1 MKNLWNVFKRFA
13 ASLAIAVAAVGMT
26 GCGERV
32 EVPPASVAKIMS
44 ENGYQKNTIGPSKF
58 RLDTCWA
65 GTACDKLIIIDQ
77 ADKSVSEA
85 MEILMPQD
93 KMIMRVSVQATLS
106 VNPSKVDALFN
117 SVSPDMGK
125 DADQVGE
132 IPWATIY
139 RTYAQQILISE
150 SREFLS
156 KYTIGELSSNLGTVT
171 TELRAHLGKVISQRT
186 PFMVR
191 YVGLSNVKY
200 PDVITK
206 AQEGAAQRREQIQTE
221 EAQLQISKV
230 KLERELQEARLTRQ
244 IEFEKAQTEAAAFR
258 TQAQS
263 ITPEVLKKQELDNQA
278 AWIHK
283 WNGQLPDTVTADIF
297 GAMNQAPRK

>member
-1 MKNLWNVFKRFA
+1 MNILRRIISIALISVV
-13 ASLAIAVAAVGMT
+13 AVAST
-26 GCGERV
+26 GCGQRV

-44 ENGYQKNTIGPSKF
+44 ENGYQKDTIGPSKF
-58 RLDTCWA
+58 RLSTCWA

-85 MEILMPQD
+85 LEILMPQD

-106 VNPSKVDALFN
+106 VNPTKVDALFN

-125 DADQVGE
+125 DSDQVGE
-132 IPWATIY
+132 IPWNTIY
-139 RTYAQQILISE
+139 KTYASEIIKSE

-156 KYTIGELSSNLGTVT
+156 KYTIGELSSNVGTVT
-171 TELRAHLGKVISQRT
+171 TELRNHLTKVISQRT

-200 PDVITK
+200 PDVITT
-206 AQEGAAQRREQIQTE
+206 AQENAAQRREQIQTE

-244 IEFEKAQTEAAAFR
+244 IEFEKAQTEAAAFK

-263 ITPEVLKKQELDNQA
+263 ITPEVLRKQELDNQA
-278 AWIHK
+278 AWISK
-283 WNGQLPDTVTADIF
+283 WNGVLPGTVTADVF
-297 GAMNQAPRK
+297 STVNQAPRK